1 FKAFVE
7 ECHARDLAVIVDVVY
22 NHWGPW
28 DLTTYRFDGWWS
40 SNFPGGIYFY
50 DAARIDS
57 PWGPRPDYRRAR
69 VRQYIADNLR
79 MWIDE
84 CHVDGFR
91 WDATAAIYRVDGAF
105 GEELPEGWTLLQQ
118 CNDALDRFY
127 PGVISIAEDI

>member
-1 FKAFVE
+1 TFNDPNPDGCGTFADAIARLDHVAALGATAVEVLPVCEFLGQYSGGYDPADLFAVENRGYGGPDGFKAFVE

-57 PWGPRPDYRRAR
+57 PWGPRPDYRR
-69 VRQYIADNLR
+69 
-79 MWIDE
+79 
-84 CHVDGFR
+84 
-91 WDATAAIYRVDGAF
+91 
-105 GEELPEGWTLLQQ
+105 
-118 CNDALDRFY
+118 
-127 PGVISIAEDI
+127 